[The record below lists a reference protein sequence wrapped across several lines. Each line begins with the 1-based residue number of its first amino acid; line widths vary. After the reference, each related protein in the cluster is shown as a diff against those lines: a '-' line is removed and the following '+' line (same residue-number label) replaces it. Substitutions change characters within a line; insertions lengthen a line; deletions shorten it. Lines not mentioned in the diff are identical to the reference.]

1 MEEFHALL
9 TKAALA
15 WWLRSVMYVDMWSII
30 SMGIFMMAIERLW
43 GGGGRNEVIDR
54 EKLAKLCKT
63 KTTFGR
69 MLTFLLGS
77 YLWIHFSLITFGRS
91 EMVHRV
97 HTFYAWGYPDPS
109 TGQTCCSGNLCRFK

>member
-43 GGGGRNEVIDR
+43 GGGGGGGGRNEVINR
-54 EKLAKLCKT
+54 EKLAKL
-63 KTTFGR
+63 R
-69 MLTFLLGS
+69 R
-77 YLWIHFSLITFGRS
+77 SLDG
-91 EMVHRV
+91 
-97 HTFYAWGYPDPS
+97 
-109 TGQTCCSGNLCRFK
+109 C